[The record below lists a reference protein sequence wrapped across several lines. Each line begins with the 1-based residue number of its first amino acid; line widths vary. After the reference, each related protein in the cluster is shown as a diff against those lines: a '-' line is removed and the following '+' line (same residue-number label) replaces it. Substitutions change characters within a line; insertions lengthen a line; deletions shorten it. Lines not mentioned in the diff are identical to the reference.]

1 VETRQAL
8 DRPTQSAKADAR
20 QGKGWVAA
28 LARAGLLAKGVSYG
42 LVGVLAI
49 LVATGSG
56 GQTTSREG
64 ALATLAQQSLGS
76 AVLAVVAFGFAGYT
90 IWQLVSAALGSDEE
104 STIKEWAERA
114 AAVGRAAI
122 YGALTYATVRIL
134 LGASGDRSDN
144 DEARQASATVLSWP
158 GGSWLVG
165 AAGLA
170 VAAFGAWNVYR
181 GLGKKFED
189 DWQAGRLSARA
200 RRWGRAAG
208 VGGHVA
214 RGVVFGLVGVF
225 LVKAA
230 VDYDPRDAIGL
241 DGALEKV
248 ANAGYGPYLLGVV
261 AVGLVA
267 YGVFCLVDAWLRDVS
282 VG

>member
-8 DRPTQSAKADAR
+8 DRPTQTAKADAR

-42 LVGVLAI
+42 LVGMLAI

-170 VAAFGAWNVYR
+170 VAAFGAWNV
-181 GLGKKFED
+181 
-189 DWQAGRLSARA
+189 
-200 RRWGRAAG
+200 
-208 VGGHVA
+208 
-214 RGVVFGLVGVF
+214 
-225 LVKAA
+225 
-230 VDYDPRDAIGL
+230 
-241 DGALEKV
+241 
-248 ANAGYGPYLLGVV
+248 
-261 AVGLVA
+261 
-267 YGVFCLVDAWLRDVS
+267 
-282 VG
+282 